1 MSQLVVGFYKFV
13 ALEDCRL
20 LREPLLEQCL
30 AAGVRGTVLL
40 AGEGINGS
48 LAGSRESLDQVLG
61 WLRRDPRLSD
71 LTTRESRASL
81 PPFQRMKVKLK
92 REIVTMGVAGVDPR
106 AGTGGH
112 VEPARWNQLI
122 AADDVLLLDTR
133 NSYETAIGGFPG
145 AVHPQTTNFRDFPA
159 YAREH
164 LDPARQRQ
172 VAMYCTGGIRCE
184 KASALLLQQG
194 FEKVWQLR
202 GGILNYLAA
211 IPPRQSVWRGECFV
225 FDSRVALNRQ
235 LQPGSY
241 QQCYGCRHP
250 LSAADRQSPHYRQGV
265 HCHHCH
271 ERLSLGQLA
280 RFTERRKQRKLVQ
293 QRQRRAVPACHS

>member
-13 ALEDCRL
+13 TLEDCRR

-30 AAGVRGTVLL
+30 AAGALGTVLL

-71 LTTRESRASL
+71 LTTRESRTSK
-81 PPFQRMKVKLK
+81 PPFQRMMVKLK

-106 AGTGGH
+106 AATGGH
-112 VEPARWNQLI
+112 VEPADWNQLI

-133 NSYETAIGGFPG
+133 NCYETAIGSFPG

-164 LDPARQRQ
+164 LDPARQPQ

-184 KASALLLQQG
+184 KASALLLQRG

-202 GGILNYLAA
+202 GGILNYLSA
-211 IPPRQSVWRGECFV
+211 IPPEQSVWRGECFV

-293 QRQRRAVPACHS
+293 QRQRLAVSACP